1 MIKRIM
7 IATDG
12 SDASRRAAML
22 AVDIARQATGSIT
35 AVYVIE
41 TERLSRLP
49 GISTLPELK
58 EKLLALMQAEGQQA
72 TQFVEDQAIAAG
84 VSCQKILASGRAIEE
99 LIKISQQQEI
109 DLIIMGSMGRT
120 GMEKILLG
128 NVAEKV
134 VKKSAIPV
142 LLAK

>member
-1 MIKRIM
+1 
-7 IATDG
+7 
-12 SDASRRAAML
+12 ML
-22 AVDIARQATGSIT
+22 AVDIARQATGNIT

-49 GISTLPELK
+49 GISTLPELN

-84 VSCQKILASGRAIEE
+84 VSCQKILARGRAIEE

-109 DLIIMGSMGRT
+109 DLIVMGSMGRT

-134 VKKSAIPV
+134 VQKSAIPV
-142 LLAK
+142 LLAR

>member
-1 MIKRIM
+1 
-7 IATDG
+7 
-12 SDASRRAAML
+12 ML

-49 GISTLPELK
+49 GISTLPELN

-84 VSCQKILASGRAIEE
+84 VSCQKILARGRASEE
-99 LIKISQQQEI
+99 LIKISQQQAI
-109 DLIIMGSMGRT
+109 DLIVMGSMGRT

-134 VKKSAIPV
+134 VQKSAIPV
-142 LLAK
+142 LLAR